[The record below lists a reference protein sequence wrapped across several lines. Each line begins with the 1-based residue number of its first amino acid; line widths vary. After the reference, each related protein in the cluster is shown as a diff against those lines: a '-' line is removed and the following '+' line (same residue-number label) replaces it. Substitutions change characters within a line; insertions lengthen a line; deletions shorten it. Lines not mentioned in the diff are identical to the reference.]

1 MQWKTPKDYSNAKI
15 AGCDGLHPLMAFLLQ
30 QRGCNSQEAVER
42 FLNPS
47 LDYQPD
53 PFLLT
58 GMYKAVERL
67 HSALAKGEE
76 ICIHGDYD
84 LDGVSAVACLVR
96 GLTAMRGTVHW
107 YIPRRDPEG
116 YGISEATIKAIRT
129 SYPRVTLICSVDCGI
144 TAVAETERLLEQ
156 RIDLIV
162 TDHHQP
168 MKDLPAAVA
177 VIDPH
182 QPGDQFPYK
191 YLAGVGVAYNLLLAL
206 NRFLSGIQW
215 PDILTQEQLNR
226 YLQFVCLGTIADVM
240 PLLDINRD
248 YVAVGLK
255 EMASNPW
262 PGIAALQKQLKK
274 QFSSYDIGWYFAPCL
289 NSAGRMD
296 RADEAAELLLT
307 DDQQVAKQLAQ
318 DLVETN
324 GRRQK
329 EVTKCMIEAEA
340 CYQQLQP
347 KNNKAIVLA
356 SPNFHPGVHG
366 LAAGRIARKYNKP
379 TILIAL
385 KDGKGKGSGRSIP
398 QINLHEVITQC
409 SSCLD
414 GYGGHS
420 QAVGLH
426 IREDKVEE
434 LRNCLEQQITEI
446 HEKTLDI
453 TTTLSA
459 EDISVEMVEQL
470 AGLEPLGH
478 YANKP
483 TFLIEGWTI
492 AWIREL
498 RGDTLKLAIQ
508 KEDAR
513 HEAIGFKTY
522 NDFTQ
527 AGFTGGLDID
537 LVVNLESNTYN
548 GKTTVQLQ
556 IIAFRQAPALPQ

>member
-1 MQWKTPKDYSNAKI
+1 
-15 AGCDGLHPLMAFLLQ
+15 MA
-30 QRGCNSQEAVER
+30 E
-42 FLNPS
+42 
-47 LDYQPD
+47 
-53 PFLLT
+53 
-58 GMYKAVERL
+58 AVERL
-67 HSALAKGEE
+67 HSALANSEE

-96 GLTAMRGTVHW
+96 GLSAMGGKVHW
-107 YIPRRDPEG
+107 YIPRRDQEG
-116 YGISEATIKAIRT
+116 YGISEATITAIT
-129 SYPRVTLICSVDCGI
+129 TTYSEVKLICSVDCGI
-144 TAVAETERLLEQ
+144 TAVAETERLGE
-156 RIDLIV
+156 RGIDLIV

-168 MKDLPAAVA
+168 KAVLPAAVA

-182 QPGDQFPYK
+182 QPDDQFPYK

-206 NRFLSGIQW
+206 NCFLSEIEW
-215 PDILTQEQLNR
+215 PDTLTQEQLNR

-262 PGIAALQKQLKK
+262 PGIAALKEQLGK
-274 QFSSYDIGWYFAPCL
+274 QFTANDIGWYFAPCL
-289 NSAGRMD
+289 NSAGRMA
-296 RADEAAELLLT
+296 RADKAAELLLT
-307 DDQQVAKQLAQ
+307 DYRQHAEQLAKN
-318 DLVETN
+318 LVATN
-324 GRRQK
+324 EARK
-329 EVTKCMIEAEA
+329 EEVKRCVEEAEA
-340 CYQQLQP
+340 CYQELHLD
-347 KNNKAIVLA
+347 KHKAIVLA

-366 LAAGRIARKYNKP
+366 LAAGRIAHKYNKP

-398 QINLHEVITQC
+398 QINLLEVIDQC

-426 IREDKVEE
+426 ISETKVEE

-459 EDISVEMVEQL
+459 EDISLEMVEQL

-483 TFLIEGWTI
+483 TFLIEGWNI
-492 AWIREL
+492 ASVKGL
-498 RGDTLKLAIQ
+498 RGDTLKLSIQ
-508 KEDAR
+508 KGEPE

-522 NDFTQ
+522 KEFKQ
-527 AGFTGGLDID
+527 AGFTPGQDID
-537 LVVNLESNTYN
+537 LAVSLESNTYN
-548 GKTTVQLQ
+548 NTTKVQLQ
-556 IIAFRQAPALPQ
+556 IIAFRRPQGFPGN